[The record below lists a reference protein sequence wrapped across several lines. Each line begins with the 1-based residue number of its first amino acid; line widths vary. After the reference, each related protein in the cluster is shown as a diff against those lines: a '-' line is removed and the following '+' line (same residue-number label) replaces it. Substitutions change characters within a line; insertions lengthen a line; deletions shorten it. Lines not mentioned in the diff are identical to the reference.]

1 MSFDAS
7 SSMLPSMKRTL
18 LPWMCLP
25 LFVLASGFLEFSEP
39 APGSF
44 HVEGMEIPLTLRA
57 SLPDGAITAAE
68 VFLSGQS
75 VGTAMYCCPACRC
88 FPVVKG
94 ATNELRLVDGP
105 GEGTQGGG
113 WTGLRGLSPGAY
125 RLTAV
130 ATESTGNLPRSQEV
144 NFTVLPADGFRLSVQ
159 VQSGDLLLFTLP
171 LGSMLGT
178 AFDLW
183 ISHDLREWR
192 RLGEFE
198 PGNVA
203 AFYQD
208 RPDPG
213 DPRPRYYRALLSGPR

>member
-1 MSFDAS
+1 M
-7 SSMLPSMKRTL
+7 
-18 LPWMCLP
+18 
-25 LFVLASGFLEFSEP
+25 
-39 APGSF
+39 
-44 HVEGMEIPLTLRA
+44 
-57 SLPDGAITAAE
+57 
-68 VFLSGQS
+68 
-75 VGTAMYCCPACRC
+75 
-88 FPVVKG
+88 
-94 ATNELRLVDGP
+94 
-105 GEGTQGGG
+105 
-113 WTGLRGLSPGAY
+113 
-125 RLTAV
+125 
-130 ATESTGNLPRSQEV
+130 